1 MPPHEDIER
10 IKRNAGRRIAEAR
23 RAAGLSQAALATRIK
38 RTQQF
43 VNLIEKGEQNLT
55 LDTLVRVAN
64 GVGCRARELLDDPA
78 DVSDAQSKGRAS
90 SRTGSASTKRRPSR
104 AR

>member
-23 RAAGLSQAALATRIK
+23 REAGLSQAALATRIK

-64 GVGCRARELLDDPA
+64 GVGCRARDLLDDPA
-78 DVSDAQSKGRAS
+78 EIDAPSVKARAL
-90 SRTGSASTKRRPSR
+90 SRTGSASTKRGPSR